1 MNRGLAYID
10 KSPWQSVSLL
20 MIYKILAVLMLT
32 TAAISAQT
40 LQFDNLKEADS
51 HRQKTLQKLHVA
63 QAPLHLKQDKASA
76 EEVSSYVAAVAEAVT
91 FQKWV
96 ASNNR
101 CAIVLKTTG
110 NASNDPLNRR
120 KFSKFIWEVHDA
132 AIKTAPPFTRNDI
145 GVAVKMM
152 NDVREVFMLPVIVD
166 GFSSMPRRQ

>member
-1 MNRGLAYID
+1 
-10 KSPWQSVSLL
+10 
-20 MIYKILAVLMLT
+20 MIYKALAILTLT

-40 LQFDNLKEADS
+40 LQFDNLKEADAY
-51 HRQKTLQKLHVA
+51 RQKTLQKLHVA

-76 EEVSSYVAAVAEAVT
+76 EEVSSYATAVVEAVA

-96 ASNNR
+96 ASNRR
-101 CAIVLKTTG
+101 CAVTLRSTG

-120 KFSKFIWEVHDA
+120 RFSKFIWEIHDA
-132 AIKTAPPFTRNDI
+132 VIKTTPPFTRSDI

-166 GFSSMPRRQ
+166 GFNSMPSRQ

>member
-1 MNRGLAYID
+1 M
-10 KSPWQSVSLL
+10 
-20 MIYKILAVLMLT
+20 AVLTLT
-32 TAAISAQT
+32 TAAISAQA
-40 LQFDNLKEADS
+40 LQFDNLKEANA
-51 HRQKTLQKLHVA
+51 HRQKVLQKLHVA
-63 QAPLHLKQDKASA
+63 QAPLHLKQDKAST
-76 EEVSSYVAAVAEAVT
+76 EEVNSYVSAVAEVVT

-110 NASNDPLNRR
+110 NASNDPLNRK

-132 AIKTAPPFTRNDI
+132 DIKVAPPFARNDI

>member
-1 MNRGLAYID
+1 ML
-10 KSPWQSVSLL
+10 
-20 MIYKILAVLMLT
+20 YKAITLFLLT
-32 TAAISAQT
+32 TTVLSAQT
-40 LQFDNLKEADS
+40 LQFENLKEADA

-76 EEVSSYVAAVAEAVT
+76 EEVSSYATAVVEAVA

-96 ASNNR
+96 ASNRR
-101 CAIVLKTTG
+101 CAVTLRSTG

-120 KFSKFIWEVHDA
+120 RFSKFIWEIHDA
-132 AIKTAPPFTRNDI
+132 VIKTTPPFTRSDI

-166 GFSSMPRRQ
+166 GFDSMPSRQ